1 MKNNILIFSI
11 LTLISVSS
19 AAQTSK
25 EILDKLSAKAKT
37 WKTVSADFTATL
49 SDPQTKTTR
58 KQEGSVKVK
67 GQKYY
72 LNLPDYVVISDGI
85 TQWSYSKK
93 ENECTVDNV
102 EDVADGSFDPS
113 QMFTIWEKDLK
124 HEMKNTAANEEGIPC
139 YQIQLY
145 PINPKDKPYHTIV
158 MYVDKAKMEA
168 FKLVVK
174 QRDGQEMTYRLRN
187 LKTNT
192 EFPDTDFQFV
202 KSKFPGVTIS
212 DNRI

>member
-1 MKNNILIFSI
+1 MKYTV
-11 LTLISVSS
+11 LTISFLMLSLS
-19 AAQTSK
+19 GLWAQTSK

-37 WKTVSADFTATL
+37 WKTVSADFTTTL
-49 SDPQTKTTR
+49 SDPKTSTNR
-58 KQEGSVKVK
+58 KQEGAVKVK
-67 GQKYY
+67 GQKYA
-72 LNLPDYVVISDGI
+72 LSLPDYVVISDGV

-93 ENECTVDNV
+93 ENECTIDNV
-102 EDVADGSFDPS
+102 EDVADDAFDPA
-113 QMFTIWEKDLK
+113 QMFTIWEKDFR
-124 HEMKNTAANEEGIPC
+124 HEMKNVAANEEGIPC

-145 PINPKDKPYHTIV
+145 PVVPKDKPYHTIV

-174 QRDGQEMTYRLRN
+174 QRDGQEMSYRMRN

-192 EFPDTDFQFV
+192 EFPDTDFQFN
-202 KSKFPGVTIS
+202 KSKYPGVSVT